1 MGLAQEFQ
9 KSAEYK
15 KYLAVAKPK
24 AKAAGRKWQELDG
37 NRRNEHNR
45 SGTLPGIPPGIPST
59 PRKSKGGQEGNQE
72 RPSDSGQHAE
82 KATQS
87 YDPLHGSQQ
96 RPVVEGGRSKF
107 GFGMFWNCMP
117 F

>member
-1 MGLAQEFQ
+1 MEIAGMSIIE
-9 KSAEYK
+9 
-15 KYLAVAKPK
+15 VAPWESH
-24 AKAAGRKWQELDG
+24 R
-37 NRRNEHNR
+37 
-45 SGTLPGIPPGIPST
+45 IPST
-59 PRKSKGGQEGNQE
+59 LRKSKGGQEGNQE

-96 RPVVEGGRSKF
+96 RPVMEGGRSKF
-107 GFGMFWNCMP
+107 GFGMFWNVLELYAILK